1 MKVLMINS
9 SPKKNGCTFTALS
22 EIARTL
28 DGEGIESEILH
39 LGADPIRDC
48 IGCGACSK
56 IGKCAFDDDIVNSLV
71 EKAREA
77 DGFVF
82 GTPVYYAHPSG
93 RILCALDRA
102 FYSGKSA
109 FAHKPGAAVASARR
123 AGTTASVDVLNKYFT
138 FAEMPVVSSS
148 YWNVVH
154 GSCAEDVLKDLEG
167 LQTMRN
173 IAHNMAWLLRSIEA
187 GKQAGIAP
195 DATES
200 GSRTN
205 FIR

>member
-71 EKAREA
+71 EKAPRSRPDSYSA
-77 DGFVF
+77 PPFITLTRRGGFS
-82 GTPVYYAHPSG
+82 AHSTARFIPAKVPSLTSPAPPSLP
-93 RILCALDRA
+93 RDAPER
-102 FYSGKSA
+102 
-109 FAHKPGAAVASARR
+109 PRR
-123 AGTTASVDVLNKYFT
+123 SMY
-138 FAEMPVVSSS
+138 
-148 YWNVVH
+148 
-154 GSCAEDVLKDLEG
+154 
-167 LQTMRN
+167 
-173 IAHNMAWLLRSIEA
+173 
-187 GKQAGIAP
+187 
-195 DATES
+195 
-200 GSRTN
+200 
-205 FIR
+205 